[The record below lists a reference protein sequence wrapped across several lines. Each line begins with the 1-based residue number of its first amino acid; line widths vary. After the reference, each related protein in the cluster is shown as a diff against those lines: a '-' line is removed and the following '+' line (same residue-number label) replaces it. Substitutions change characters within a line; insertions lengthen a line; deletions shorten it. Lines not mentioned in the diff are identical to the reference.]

1 MKRVLGG
8 LFTLA
13 AAVALLLGI
22 PLSKHGAFAAHA
34 SKVPCTV
41 ATLKGNYGFTFN
53 GYQAVTGPHGGTRN
67 VPFVGAG
74 LYTFDGAGNVVGT
87 FALSLN
93 GQITENVP
101 YAATYTVNPDCTG
114 SAVGIGNGDSADFVI
129 VKDGA
134 EFLAVDTSSGESLTV
149 DAKKQ

>member
-8 LFTLA
+8 LFTVA
-13 AAVALLLGI
+13 TAVALLLGI

-41 ATLKGNYGFTFN
+41 GTLKGNYGFSFN
-53 GYQAVTGPHGGTRN
+53 GYQAVTGLHGGTRN

-74 LYTFDGAGNVVGT
+74 LLTFDGAGNVAGP
-87 FALSLN
+87 FADSLN
-93 GQITENVP
+93 GQISENEQ
-101 YAATYTVNPDCTG
+101 YTATYTVNPNCTG
-114 SAVGIGNGDSADFVI
+114 SLVGIGGSDNADFVI

-134 EFLAVDTSSGESLTV
+134 ELLAVDTSSGESLTL
-149 DAKKQ
+149 DGKKQ